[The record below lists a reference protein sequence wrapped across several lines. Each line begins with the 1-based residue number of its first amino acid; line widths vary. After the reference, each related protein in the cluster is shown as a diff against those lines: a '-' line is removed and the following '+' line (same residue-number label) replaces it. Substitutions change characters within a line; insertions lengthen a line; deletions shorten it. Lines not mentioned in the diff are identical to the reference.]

1 MTNTLNNVQNIL
13 NNGNGTTV
21 NDNGI
26 FSEAIVWLVLSN
38 ISVF

>member
-1 MTNTLNNVQNIL
+1 MTNTLNIL